1 MKSPL
6 TASLREQTPINKK
19 AIPYMT
25 TNKINFTYM
34 KRMLLLTFLTFAL
47 TAQSQTA
54 PATVTNPLTLK
65 AAITYALEN
74 KADAKKAR
82 LSVENSEY
90 QIEEVRSRALPQIA
104 ANGSLAYNPILQTNV
119 LDGAMFGQPG
129 QSIQVAFGQ
138 KWTSGAGVSL
148 TQTIFDQS
156 VFTGLR
162 AAKSTR
168 EFYQINNQL
177 TEEQVIERVANN
189 YYSVYVLRE
198 RLTLLDSNYV
208 NTTKVRDIV
217 KGQFDN
223 GLAKKIDL
231 DRIIVKMSNI
241 DTERQQIKN
250 QIQLQEN
257 ALKFYMGMPI
267 ETKIVIP
274 QTEFEVT
281 PQELTE
287 VPNTANRTEY
297 LLLKKQEE
305 LLEFQKTAVKAAYY
319 PTLSLVAGYNYIG
332 QGPEVPLFAK
342 PADGVYWSDYSAIGL
357 NLKVPIFTGFGTR
370 AKVRQADVD
379 IRTLQEDIKDTQLS
393 LDLDYINAKTQIENN
408 IITIG
413 NQKENMRLAGD
424 ILKNTKNNYL
434 QGLASLTD
442 LLDAENAS
450 LEAQNNYTRAVLAYK
465 IAEITLIK
473 SKGELK
479 TLLN

>member
-1 MKSPL
+1 
-6 TASLREQTPINKK
+6 
-19 AIPYMT
+19 
-25 TNKINFTYM
+25 M
-34 KRMLLLTFLTFAL
+34 KRILLLTLLTFAI
-47 TAQSQTA
+47 TAKAQEVKT
-54 PATVTNPLTLK
+54 LTLK
-65 AAITYALEN
+65 DAITYALEN
-74 KADAKKAR
+74 KADAKKAK
-82 LSVENSEY
+82 LEVENSEY
-90 QIEEVRSRALPQIA
+90 QIQEVRSRALPQIT
-104 ANGSLAYNPILQTNV
+104 ANGSLTYNPVLQTNV
-119 LDGAMFGQPG
+119 IDGAAFGAPG
-129 QSIQVAFGQ
+129 TTIQASFGQ

-148 TQTIFDQS
+148 SQVLFDQS

-162 AAKSTR
+162 AAKTTR

-189 YYSVYVLRE
+189 YYSVYVQRE

-217 KGQFDN
+217 KGQFNN

-231 DRIIVKMSNI
+231 DRIVVKMSNI

-267 ETKIVIP
+267 ETQIVIP

-281 PQELTE
+281 PAALTE
-287 VPNTANRTEY
+287 APNTANRTEY

-305 LLEFQKTAVKAAYY
+305 LLEFQKTAIKAEYY

-332 QGPEVPLFAK
+332 QGPEMPLFSK
-342 PADGVYWSDYSAIGL
+342 PENGVYWSDYSAIGL
-357 NLKVPIFTGFGTR
+357 NLRVPIFTGFGTR
-370 AKVRQADVD
+370 ARVSQADVN
-379 IRTLQEDIKDTQLS
+379 IRSLQEDIKDTQLS
-393 LDLDYINAKTQIENN
+393 LDLDYRNAKTQIENN

>member
-1 MKSPL
+1 MRKLFLIPL
-6 TASLREQTPINKK
+6 IV
-19 AIPYMT
+19 
-25 TNKINFTYM
+25 
-34 KRMLLLTFLTFAL
+34 FAL
-47 TAQSQTA
+47 TAKAQVKT
-54 PATVTNPLTLK
+54 LTLK
-65 AAITYALEN
+65 DAITYALEN
-74 KADAKKAR
+74 KADAKKAK
-82 LSVENSEY
+82 LEVENSEY
-90 QIEEVRSRALPQIA
+90 KIQEVRSRALPQIS
-104 ANGSLAYNPILQTNV
+104 ANGSLTYNPILQTNV

-138 KWTSGAGVSL
+138 KWTSGAGISL
-148 TQTIFDQS
+148 SQAIFDQS

-189 YYSVYVLRE
+189 YYSVYVQRE
-198 RLTLLDSNYV
+198 RLILLDSNYV
-208 NTTKVRDIV
+208 NTAKVRDIV

-223 GLAKKIDL
+223 GLAKRIDL

-241 DTERQQIKN
+241 DTDRQQIKN
-250 QIQLQEN
+250 QIELQEN

-267 ETKIVIP
+267 ETQIVMP
-274 QTEFEVT
+274 KTEFEVT
-281 PQELTE
+281 PAALTE
-287 VPNTANRTEY
+287 APNTANRTEY

-305 LLEFQKTAVKAAYY
+305 LLEFQKTAIKAEYY
-319 PTLSLVAGYNYIG
+319 PTLSLLAGYNYLG
-332 QGPEVPLFAK
+332 QGPEVPFFAK

-357 NLKVPIFTGFGTR
+357 NLRVPIFTGFGTR
-370 AKVRQADVD
+370 ARVRQADVN
-379 IRTLQEDIKDTQLS
+379 IRSLQEDIKDTQLG
-393 LDLDYINAKTQIENN
+393 LDLDYRNAKAQIENN
-408 IITIG
+408 LVTIK

-442 LLDAENAS
+442 LLDSENAS

-465 IAEITLIK
+465 IAEIALIK

-479 TLLN
+479 NLLN